1 MTITVGVFDA
11 KTRLSELLDKVNA
24 GEEVIITKRGHAI
37 ARLVAMDEGGSAV
50 EAALSA
56 LLEVQARA
64 LPGTESIRELI
75 DEGRRW

>member
-37 ARLVAMDEGGSAV
+37 ARLVAMDDGSSAV
-50 EAALSA
+50 EAALAA
-56 LLEVQARA
+56 LLEVRARA
-64 LPGTESIRELI
+64 LPGTETIRELI